1 MSKNKEKMINGLK
14 KLKRDE
20 PTPEKSQPS
29 GKNSREKT
37 NLLQQKLQEDLGQLV
52 IGVDKSKLT
61 SENSEKKRKDS
72 FLDDEDVLLALS
84 AILNND
90 SEKE

>member
-1 MSKNKEKMINGLK
+1 MFVKIGALVQEALIAMSKNKEKMINGLK

-37 NLLQQKLQEDLGQLV
+37 SLL
-52 IGVDKSKLT
+52 
-61 SENSEKKRKDS
+61 
-72 FLDDEDVLLALS
+72 
-84 AILNND
+84 
-90 SEKE
+90 